1 MNSRYKKKI
10 HLFEWLIIIDYY
22 IRLWLL
28 YTICMS
34 FKLKISFFY
43 YLITNFS
50 DVEKL
55 RSSVLISFPVFYSRN
70 ITSLFYKALTLYSS
84 LQWHLKYYLNFWS
97 IVSAYIY
104 LKFRPKTILN
114 ILSVKNKYED
124 RWQIRTI

>member
-34 FKLKISFFY
+34 FKLKISSFY

-84 LQWHLKYYLNFWS
+84 LRWHLKYYLNFWS